1 MKLFHKT
8 ARWFLKKC
16 HPGKPWSA
24 GKYGKIIVSY
34 FSHKLL
40 ICLTRKSMKT
50 LSKRLLARKLTQIHL
65 IINSD
70 RRQLN
75 SYSPHNF
82 LRPITRKWI
91 KNRSSYCPHNLLRP
105 VTRKWTE
112 TSSKLEACWKNKGHN
127 LHKLIAMSDLNN
139 SDGNDIFGPMPLA
152 FWFSTVFGTKMMLL
166 RVRVRRALPIFI
178 VVSKF
183 GMYSTYCTPYWFP
196 WAIFFRRDEENTN
209 LNPRLALSVV
219 LKQVFLL
226 LTYAGS

>member
-166 RVRVRRALPIFI
+166 GIGKLWKETCPIKLSNFDKRVSSWHTKSLIPLTKLFTEKHELPNF
-178 VVSKF
+178 
-183 GMYSTYCTPYWFP
+183 
-196 WAIFFRRDEENTN
+196 A
-209 LNPRLALSVV
+209 
-219 LKQVFLL
+219 
-226 LTYAGS
+226 